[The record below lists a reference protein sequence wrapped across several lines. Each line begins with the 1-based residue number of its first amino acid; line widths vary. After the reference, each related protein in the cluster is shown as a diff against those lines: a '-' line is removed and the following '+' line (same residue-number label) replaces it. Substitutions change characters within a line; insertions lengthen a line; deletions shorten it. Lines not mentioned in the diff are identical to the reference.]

1 MVSPKIISFVYNQ
14 GIKSVACNKSCSKG
28 ICGLVLIDALNGHLS
43 WPWYQVNT
51 RLTLN
56 WHLDRHSIN
65 TQLGVDG
72 WQSVERLMYLLTLTG
87 QFNSRLAL
95 NQVLT
100 KYKWRCWVSESSVNC
115 RYQQTLFHWCHY
127 YLWIPDTI
135 RPQSFCKVQ
144 VPKQSNLIELIK
156 HNQTRSNSIWM

>member
-1 MVSPKIISFVYNQ
+1 MVSPKIISFIYNQ

-28 ICGLVLIDALNGHLS
+28 ICGLVLIDALNGRLN

-72 WQSVERLMYLLTLTG
+72 WQSVDRLMYLLTLTG

-100 KYKWRCWVSESSVNC
+100 KYKWRCWVSVDRDVNQVSIEGINRHSSIDATITC
-115 RYQQTLFHWCHY
+115 E
-127 YLWIPDTI
+127 YLT
-135 RPQSFCKVQ
+135 QSDHKVSVRCKC
-144 VPKQSNLIELIK
+144 QSN
-156 HNQTRSNSIWM
+156 QT